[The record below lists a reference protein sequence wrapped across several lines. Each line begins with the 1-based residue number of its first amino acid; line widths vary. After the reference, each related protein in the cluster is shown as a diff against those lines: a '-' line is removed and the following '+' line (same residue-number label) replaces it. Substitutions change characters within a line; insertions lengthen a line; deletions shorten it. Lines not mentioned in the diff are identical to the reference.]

1 MTPPTKLKNPW
12 WSRPFEFFVE
22 MYGLPAYGETDVTG
36 FVAITFTVLFGMMFG
51 DVGQGIVLALFST
64 FMWKVKH
71 NDLFHLMIPCG
82 IFQYDLWPG
91 LRFLPL
97 AMRMP
102 STRSTMPL
110 AWRASPFR
118 SWIPS
123 PAS

>member
-1 MTPPTKLKNPW
+1 
-12 WSRPFEFFVE
+12 

-82 IFQYDLWPG
+82 ISSTIFG
-91 LRFLPL
+91 LVYGSLFATRRPL
-97 AMRMP
+97 
-102 STRSTMPL
+102 TRSTMRL
-110 AWRASPFR
+110 AWQASPFPL
-118 SWIPS
+118 WIPS